1 MLEPSRLSKCLA
13 GMKHKRPLLDRK
25 ALQFCSQIRWALEYE
40 INDTLEGFEA
50 VTISEVLP
58 APNTSNLLVMLET
71 LETTT
76 WEQAATIES
85 KILFRSSAL
94 RAVVAQST
102 HRRKT
107 PSLTFRVRPKLS
119 PIVATQVEDQ

>member
-1 MLEPSRLSKCLA
+1 
-13 GMKHKRPLLDRK
+13 MKHKKPSFDRK

-71 LETTT
+71 LEPTT

-85 KILFRSSAL
+85 KMLLRIQAL
-94 RAVVAQST
+94 RAVVAQSI

-107 PSLTFRVRPKLS
+107 PSFTFRVRPK
-119 PIVATQVEDQ
+119 PIPMVAAQVEDQ